1 MKTRDVYL
9 AKDQT
14 LTDAATLTF
23 PINMLGKI
31 QDIFVK
37 FKATN
42 GATSN
47 TVGKLCGLVSKIEV
61 VDGSDVLCSL
71 SMRELQAVNCFNN
84 LYMPFKD
91 LSGGAGVAITD
102 SAIIN
107 FGRFL
112 GDRAYYLDAS
122 RFSNPQIRLTYSFTV
137 SATAGIATGTGTLS
151 LLARVIED
159 GAPPYQ
165 GFIMRKEVKS
175 WTTASSGDEST
186 VLDLKYPYK
195 GIMVGALKT
204 TVVPDT
210 LITNLK
216 LSVDSDRWIPFNIA
230 GTDAFAKNVNLY
242 GYFEEKFRPLTD
254 TAATWLSDLFY
265 QTGAWF
271 SKPGATAKSTTT
283 AVTAESVTTA
293 ATTGGSA
300 DATEITVRGSGP
312 HANVYLPFGD
322 GVDPQDYLNPSG
334 MGELKL
340 ILTQAVGSA
349 AGTIVTEQLRQ

>member
-1 MKTRDVYL
+1 MKTRDVYITK
-9 AKDQT
+9 AQT
-14 LTDAATLTF
+14 LANSGTVTF

-31 QDIFVK
+31 QDIRVK
-37 FKATN
+37 FSATN
-42 GATSN
+42 GGTSN

-71 SMRELQAVNCFNN
+71 SMRELQALNCFNN
-84 LYMPFKD
+84 GYMPFKD
-91 LSGGAGVAITD
+91 LSGGAGVAIAD
-102 SAIIN
+102 NAIIS

-122 RFSNPQIRLTYSFTV
+122 RFSNPMIRLTWAFTV
-137 SATAGIATGTGTLS
+137 SATAGIATGTGALS
-151 LLARVIED
+151 LIARVIED
-159 GAPPYQ
+159 AAPPYM

-186 VLDLKYPYK
+186 ILDRSWPYK
-195 GIMVGALKT
+195 GIMVGALLT

-216 LSVDSDRWIPFNIA
+216 LSVDSDRSIPFNLT
-230 GTDAFAKNVNLY
+230 GTDACSKNVEQF
-242 GYFEEKFRPLTD
+242 GVFQEKFRPLTD
-254 TAATWLSDLFY
+254 TAATWLSDIFY
-265 QTGAWF
+265 QTGAWM
-271 SKPGATAKSTTT
+271 SKPGATAKSITT

-293 ATTGGSA
+293 ATTGGTA
-300 DATEITVRGSGP
+300 DTTEITVQGSGP

-322 GVDPQDYLNPSG
+322 GVNPEDFLNPSG

-349 AGTIVTEQLRQ
+349 AGTVVTEQLRQ